1 MDETIGVATFTIA
14 SDDPLDSGNQANS
27 DDAAQRNP
35 SRFKVAKVEFVVD
48 EPSDHPDEEQ
58 DGHAYPPAYDD
69 GISSYD
75 TQGQKT
81 FGRNTLETLPH
92 IDHYR
97 NLLSTTGGMRKRPTL
112 LELHDIEVAEAADQL
127 LNYDDKENGD
137 SSLKVTVVKEEA
149 APAAAALKFGW
160 IQGVLVRCVLNIFG
174 VMLFLRLSWVV
185 GQGGIGFA
193 SIVILLA
200 SVVTILTAL
209 SMSAICTNGL
219 VRGGGAYY
227 MISRSLGP
235 EFGGAIGIVF
245 SVANAVAV
253 AMYVVGFAETIRDI
267 LQNHGCLMVDEIND
281 VRIIGL
287 ITAVIL
293 MGIAMAGLSWEAKAQ
308 LVLLAILVIAIL
320 NFIIG
325 TLIPPTKEKYEKGFV
340 GYSMNTFRE
349 NFGPDFREEHTFF
362 SVFAIYFPAA
372 TGILAGANISGDL
385 KDAQKAIPKG
395 TLLSILVTTLVYL
408 AIAWMT
414 GWSILRDA
422 AGPVAVLLMPL
433 NETYNG
439 TLMDGVDHLLAN
451 IPTTAFPSGDIQTDS
466 LLNNI
471 SMNLATDSIACVPG
485 SCKYG
490 LHNDM
495 QVMQMVSAFGP
506 LTIAGIVSATLSSAL
521 ASLVS
526 APRVFQAVCKDK
538 IFPHIHI
545 FAKGYGKAEEPR
557 RAYALAFGLALACI
571 CIGDLNAIAP
581 LISNFFLMSY
591 ALVNYSCFD
600 ASLAKSPGWRPAFKY
615 YSMWLSLA
623 GALLCVSVMF
633 IINWWTALI
642 TIAIVAGLFFY
653 VHYRKPD
660 INWGSSTQ
668 AHVYKNALQNTHKLL
683 NINEHVKNFR
693 PQVLVLTG
701 SPMDR
706 KCLVDFSVSITK
718 NVGLMVCG
726 HIILGDPEDKLID
739 LRWISKKAYIWLTKR
754 KTKSFYSAI
763 MAPSLRLGV
772 QSLLQ
777 SAGLGKLKPNT
788 LLIGF
793 KSDWHRA
800 PASEVAEYFGMIND
814 AFDLRYGVGILRLRT
829 GLDLSH
835 LSPSGIDGYQRLHDV
850 EISVHSGLDGPPNEE
865 KHMQDDVDHND
876 EDKDDDKEEEESDD
890 EQNDETKQLPNNVV
904 AKDTRNKGFIDVWWL
919 FDDGG
924 LTLLIPYILT
934 TKKQWKG
941 CKLRV
946 YMAGS
951 KKSALDRDQ
960 RHMATLLSKF
970 RIEYSSMTVLPD
982 FNKQP
987 TEESMVEFNK
997 WTADWMLKSSQ
1008 GETEESHPWKISEEE
1023 LLLQKDRTHR
1033 HVRTRELM
1041 LQHSKDAKLIVMTL
1055 PMPRKGI
1062 CSAGLYMAWIDTL
1075 TRDMPPILLL
1085 RGNQE
1090 NVLTYYS

>member
-1 MDETIGVATFTIA
+1 MDDGNSAKATFIIP
-14 SDDPLDSGNQANS
+14 SDDPLDSGSQLNS
-27 DDAAQRNP
+27 DDAQQRNS
-35 SRFKVAKVEFVVD
+35 SRFKVAKVEFVVED
-48 EPSDHPDEEQ
+48 SSHPEEEEE
-58 DGHAYPPAYDD
+58 GHAYPPAYDD

-127 LNYDDKENGD
+127 LNYDDKENG
-137 SSLKVTVVKEEA
+137 VTVKVNVKEEVQV
-149 APAAAALKFGW
+149 APAVKFGW

-185 GQGGIGFA
+185 GQAGIGLA

-200 SVVTILTAL
+200 SVVTVLTSL
-209 SMSAICTNGL
+209 SMSAICTNG
-219 VRGGGAYY
+219 VVKGGGAYY

-235 EFGGAIGIVF
+235 EFGGAIGLVF

-267 LQNHGCLMVDEIND
+267 LVEYGCLMVDEIND
-281 VRIIGL
+281 VRIIGV
-287 ITAVIL
+287 ITAFVL
-293 MGIAMAGLSWEAKAQ
+293 MAITFAGLSWEAKAQ
-308 LVLLAILVIAIL
+308 LVLLVILLIAIA

-325 TLIPPTKEKYEKGFV
+325 TLIPPSKAKYERGFV
-340 GYSMNTFRE
+340 GYNMATFRD

-395 TLLSILVTTLVYL
+395 TLLSILLTTLVYL
-408 AIAWMT
+408 VIAWMT

-422 AGPVAVLLMPL
+422 AGPVAASLLMPL

-439 TLMDGVDHLLAN
+439 TLMDGVDHLLADYAS
-451 IPTTAFPSGDIQTDS
+451 TASPSGDSAADS
-466 LLNNI
+466 LLSNI
-471 SMNLATDSIACVPG
+471 SMSLAMDSSACVPG

-545 FAKGYGKAEEPR
+545 FAKGSGKSEEPR

-683 NINEHVKNFR
+683 NIHEHVKNFR

-726 HIILGDPEDKLID
+726 HVILGEPEEKLID
-739 LRWISKKAYIWLTKR
+739 LRSLSKKAYIWLTRR
-754 KTKSFYSAI
+754 KTKAFYSAM
-763 MAPSLRLGV
+763 MAQSLRLGV

-777 SAGLGKLKPNT
+777 STGLGKLKPNT
-788 LLIGF
+788 LLLGF

-800 PASEVAEYFGMIND
+800 PASEVAEYFGVIND

-835 LSPSGIDGYQRLHDV
+835 LSPGGIDGYQRLHEV
-850 EISVHSGLDGPPNEE
+850 QISVNDGLNGPPNKD
-865 KHMQDDVDHND
+865 KHMRDEVDNID
-876 EDKDDDKEEEESDD
+876 EDRDDDKEEEESDD
-890 EQNDETKQLPNNVV
+890 EQNDETKQLPDNVV

-982 FNKQP
+982 FNTKP
-987 TEESMVEFNK
+987 SEESMVEFNK
-997 WTADWMLKSSQ
+997 WTADWMLKPE

-1023 LLLQKDRTHR
+1023 LILQKDRTHR